1 MLFDQ
6 LFLILVN
13 GGIVLGIFVVLLIN
27 NKGAR
32 KSRANIFLSI
42 LLLAFTFSMFHIRY
56 AGNVMNHFSVR
67 VFNAGDPTFLLI
79 APLLSFYIDE
89 LTGRKVKFS
98 IKAIAHFIPFLFI
111 IFCST
116 SFNSLGIDNSFIKIF
131 VFHPNLPIIIFWLIV
146 VVQFICYQIYIQ
158 RKWRDYQ
165 TLMQQEVSNTENIN
179 ISWVKFFMAVF
190 MMIDIFFLFGLF
202 VIIHLD
208 YVMLLWKLAG
218 IVFALS
224 VFALGY
230 KGILQREIFY
240 TDEIRSVDSPTP
252 TASTK
257 PDQQLIDKLL
267 THIVQKK
274 SYLDSELTLSSLAKD
289 INMSR
294 TQL

>member
-1 MLFDQ
+1 MFFDQ

-27 NKGAR
+27 NKSAR
-32 KSRANIFLSI
+32 KSRANVFLSI

-131 VFHPNLPIIIFWLIV
+131 VSHPNLPIIIFWLIV
-146 VVQFICYQIYIQ
+146 VV
-158 RKWRDYQ
+158 
-165 TLMQQEVSNTENIN
+165 
-179 ISWVKFFMAVF
+179 
-190 MMIDIFFLFGLF
+190 
-202 VIIHLD
+202 
-208 YVMLLWKLAG
+208 
-218 IVFALS
+218 
-224 VFALGY
+224 
-230 KGILQREIFY
+230 
-240 TDEIRSVDSPTP
+240 
-252 TASTK
+252 
-257 PDQQLIDKLL
+257 
-267 THIVQKK
+267 
-274 SYLDSELTLSSLAKD
+274 
-289 INMSR
+289 
-294 TQL
+294 